1 MLELLPSQHRHLHAT
16 APSHAGAHGRCQT
29 VAPGHAGAPASAGG
43 CPNPRGQQVLQT
55 THPCACIRGKEEDGL
70 GLYMQHRR
78 HYSVLPPG
86 HAAQCTGFGLGAS
99 WPLTGPARGNR
110 RAESLPSLRLNLQ
123 AQNSVSSGRVQL
135 PQPSP
140 WGRLAGLHLP
150 CSYVPEGSR
159 RVFPSFNHPLQPPQT
174 QCKPSSCGI
183 SAWGGESLLPHHA
196 PWLPGQCHAAPLVC
210 LPGSEAFHTLP

>member
-1 MLELLPSQHRHLHAT
+1 MLRLLPTLGPMADARLLPLVMQGLQPVPEA
-16 APSHAGAHGRCQT
+16 APTPGASKCSSPLIHVLVLEEKKRMVWDYTCSTEDTT
-29 VAPGHAGAPASAGG
+29 VSCG
-43 CPNPRGQQVLQT
+43 
-55 THPCACIRGKEEDGL
+55 
-70 GLYMQHRR
+70 
-78 HYSVLPPG
+78 LPPG